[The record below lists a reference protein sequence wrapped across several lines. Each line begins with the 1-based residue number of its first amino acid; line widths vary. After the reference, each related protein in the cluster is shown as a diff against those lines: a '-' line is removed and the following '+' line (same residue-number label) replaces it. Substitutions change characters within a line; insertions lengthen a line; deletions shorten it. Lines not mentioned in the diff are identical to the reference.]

1 MKALAPVLALLVPLC
16 SCQSIFPPGSFRFN
30 FDLGAGLRDAVGIG
44 LGIWL
49 SALQMCDRTQ
59 DELLNSAGE
68 AFCFDGQF
76 PCSPAP
82 STAVFCVVGLG
93 TRENEAQWVGG
104 ISAAEMLSG
113 CADVKRML
121 PELSP
126 SRSGNASFSV
136 YLCRQEAPR
145 ASPLIRLDFH
155 GAIQSPGN
163 ISITCESA
171 ELVGWDDVRFV
182 EPGHS
187 QPQSGNRS

>member
-1 MKALAPVLALLVPLC
+1 MKRLAPALGLLVPLC
-16 SCQSIFPPGSFRFN
+16 SCQISAPRGSL
-30 FDLGAGLRDAVGIG
+30 FDFDFSLQDTIAIG
-44 LGIWL
+44 HGTWL
-49 SALQMCDRTQ
+49 SALQVCGRTQ
-59 DELLNSAGE
+59 DELLNSPGE

-76 PCSPAP
+76 PCGVP

-93 TRENEAQWVGG
+93 TRENEAQWAGG
-104 ISAAEMLSG
+104 ISEAEMLSG

-126 SRSGNASFSV
+126 SRSGSAKFSI

-145 ASPLIRLDFH
+145 ESPLMRLDFH
-155 GAIQSPGN
+155 GAIQSPGS

-182 EPGHS
+182 EPPHP
-187 QPQSGNRS
+187 QPQSSDRS